1 VTDQAGTQR
10 DRLLPWIAAVTARR
24 DALPVELR
32 PPVDLL
38 IEQLAAIHRRD
49 VPGLHRTLA
58 DDLQLGVWGWERA
71 RHWSFTGAAARTA
84 CSALLDRQGSGPGAS
99 PGTSPVSMRIDIDR
113 FFPERD
119 MIGFDGD
126 WSCLRSGD
134 ELGGTAA
141 GCDPAATYLVSR
153 RCAWFAT
160 MREGVFSAIDVYWSV
175 HTSVGI
181 ADRAPVRPIR
191 PG

>member
-1 VTDQAGTQR
+1 VTDQLGVQR

-24 DALPVELR
+24 DALPVDLR

-71 RHWSFTGAAARTA
+71 RQWSFTGAAAREA
-84 CSALLDRQGSGPGAS
+84 CSALLNREGAS
-99 PGTSPVSMRIDIDR
+99 PGASVVSMRIDIDR

-119 MIGFDGD
+119 MVGFDGD
-126 WSCLRSGD
+126 WSCLRSGG
-134 ELGGTAA
+134 ELGGAAA
-141 GCDPAATYLVSR
+141 GWDPAATYLVSR

-160 MREGVFSAIDVYWSV
+160 MRAGVFSAIDVYWSV
-175 HTSVGI
+175 HASVGM
-181 ADRAPVRPIR
+181 ADRAPVRTRR